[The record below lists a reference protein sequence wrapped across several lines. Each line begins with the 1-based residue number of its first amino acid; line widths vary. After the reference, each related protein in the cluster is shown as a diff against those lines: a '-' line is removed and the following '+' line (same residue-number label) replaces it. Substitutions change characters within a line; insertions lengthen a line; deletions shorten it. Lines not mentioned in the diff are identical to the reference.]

1 MKNLFY
7 AARPILTDMLS
18 TILFAALFALT
29 DNIYLSTGAAVAMGV
44 GQVTFEKLRGKPVP
58 GMQWASLGLVTVLGG
73 ATLFTGDPRFV
84 MIKPTVAYLT
94 VGAAMLQRGWMDR
107 YMPPESKAYLPKR
120 LIVAGGYV
128 WSGMMFLTAG
138 LNLFIALTM
147 DHKAWLT
154 FIGVFPMAS
163 KLGLFAVHYATFRL
177 IALRNHR
184 AQEAARVTAQ
194 EVGQETVFAE
204 AQPA

>member
-29 DNIYLSTGAAVAMGV
+29 DNIYLSTGAAMVLGI
-44 GQVTFEKLRGKPVP
+44 GQVGLEKLRRKPVP

-84 MIKPTVAYLT
+84 MVKPTIAYLT
-94 VGAAMLQRGWMDR
+94 VGAAMLQPGWMDR
-107 YMPPESKAYLPKR
+107 YMPPESKAYLPRR

-128 WSGMMFLTAG
+128 WSGMMFLTAA
-138 LNLFIALTM
+138 LNLIIALTL
-147 DHKAWLT
+147 DHKTWLA
-154 FIGVFPMAS
+154 FIGVFPLAS
-163 KLGLFAVHYATFRL
+163 KLGLFAIHYTAFRF
-177 IALRNHR
+177 IALRNAR
-184 AQEAARVTAQ
+184 AQDAMA
-194 EVGQETVFAE
+194 

>member
-1 MKNLFY
+1 MKNLFF

-29 DNIYLSTGAAVAMGV
+29 SNIYISTGAAMALGI
-44 GQVTFEKLRGKPVP
+44 GQVAFEKLRGKPVP
-58 GMQWASLGLVTVLGG
+58 GMQWASLGLVTVVGG
-73 ATLFTGDPRFV
+73 ATLFTGDARFV
-84 MIKPTVAYLT
+84 MIKPTIVYLT
-94 VGAAMLQRGWMDR
+94 IGAAMLQPGWMDR
-107 YMPPESKAYLPKR
+107 YMPPASKDYLPRR

-128 WSGMMFLTAG
+128 WSGLMFVTAA
-138 LNLFIALTM
+138 LNIFIALTM

-154 FIGVFPMAS
+154 FIGVFPLAS
-163 KLGLFAVHYATFRL
+163 KLGLFAVHYTSFRL

-184 AQEAARVTAQ
+184 AQEAMA
-194 EVGQETVFAE
+194 AE

>member
-29 DNIYLSTGAAVAMGV
+29 SNIYLSTGAAIAIGI
-44 GQVTFEKLRGKPVP
+44 GQVAFEKLRGRPVP
-58 GMQWASLGLVTVLGG
+58 GMQWASLALVTVLGG

-84 MIKPTVAYLT
+84 MIKPTIIYLT
-94 VGAAMLQRGWMDR
+94 IGAAMLQPGWMDR
-107 YMPPESKAYLPKR
+107 YMPPASKDYLPQR

-128 WSGMMFLTAG
+128 WSGLMFATAA
-138 LNLFIALTM
+138 LNLFIALTL
-147 DHKAWLT
+147 DHKVWLA
-154 FIGVFPMAS
+154 FIGVFPLAS
-163 KLGLFAVHYATFRL
+163 KLGLFAVHYASFRF

-184 AQEAARVTAQ
+184 AREAMIAQ
-194 EVGQETVFAE
+194 TQA
-204 AQPA
+204 A